1 MTRSWVCR
9 TSKVKFATHF
19 CIRYPYKFI
28 RERLFLLVAILFMS
42 HWCHD
47 VSAQESGIK
56 DGAALYSIG
65 FGYEWMSDAYS
76 SKGFAL
82 DVRARFYMSERLFG
96 ELMGHWGTHDGGK
109 SVMQKGVPFSIHD
122 ERNVLLGAIGPGYEI
137 FQSENK
143 LFDVYV
149 KGLVG
154 YGVRSS
160 RYGDYYPV
168 SADDGK
174 VTLGCK
180 KDKKGIAVVTG
191 LGIDTC
197 FRRWTLTPSVDVFY
211 IGNEWN
217 VATMISFG
225 FFL

>member
-82 DVRARFYMSERLFG
+82 DVRARFYMSEQLFG

-109 SVMQKGVPFSIHD
+109 SVMQRVFLSVSTMNGTCCWELSDPAMRYF
-122 ERNVLLGAIGPGYEI
+122 RARTNCLTYM
-137 FQSENK
+137 
-143 LFDVYV
+143 
-149 KGLVG
+149 
-154 YGVRSS
+154 S
-160 RYGDYYPV
+160 RD
-168 SADDGK
+168 
-174 VTLGCK
+174 L
-180 KDKKGIAVVTG
+180 
-191 LGIDTC
+191 
-197 FRRWTLTPSVDVFY
+197 
-211 IGNEWN
+211 
-217 VATMISFG
+217 
-225 FFL
+225 